1 MSDYVW
7 SDDAEKAARAVLA
20 RYPQKRSALMPL
32 LYIAMNEDGYLTE
45 DGMRRVAELVDVTP
59 AQVQSVASFYT
70 MYKREPVGDYLVSVC
85 TSISCWLLGADDVLH
100 AAEEEA
106 GAPAGALT
114 NDEVLSVEHVE
125 CIGACGGAPAVQV
138 NYETI
143 EGVTPE
149 KGVELIKWLRTAR
162 PKVINCDEM
171 QALFGGDKA
180 FDWAVTETDGATGPH
195 PAFPAYGNVGSV
207 GKKTDS

>member
-1 MSDYVW
+1 MSEYTW
-7 SDDAEKAARAVLA
+7 SDQAEAAAAEVLSK
-20 RYPQKRSALMPL
+20 YPQKRSAMMPL

-45 DGMRRVAELVDVTP
+45 DGMRRVAELTGVTP

-100 AAEEEA
+100 AVEEAA
-106 GAPAGALT
+106 GAPAGARTGDGLMT
-114 NDEVLSVEHVE
+114 VEHVE

-149 KGVELIKWLRTAR
+149 KSKELVEWLRNAR
-162 PKVINCDEM
+162 PRVVSCDEM

-180 FDWAVTETDGATGPH
+180 FDWAVAETDGATGPH
-195 PAFPAYGNVGSV
+195 PAFPAYGNVESV
-207 GKKTDS
+207 GKGGDA